1 MDFLVEF
8 LLYQP
13 WWAIYAVVFAV
24 LIACGLGFPMPEDIV
39 LFTMGYFAYNGLA
52 DLEYGILVCM
62 AGVLIGDSI
71 IYFLGFYLGD
81 RIVHR
86 RPFSKVFTPERL
98 DGAQKLFLR
107 WGNRVIL
114 AARFMPGFRAPTYFS
129 AGTLKLPYRIFIA
142 YDGLASIL
150 SVPLLVWAMYKFGG
164 QVDAVIARAHQI
176 QGGIALLIASI
187 ILFFVIKHFALKKRR
202 TA

>member
-1 MDFLVEF
+1 MEILVEF

-13 WWAIYAVVFAV
+13 WWAIYVVVFLV

-52 DLEYGILVCM
+52 DLKYGILVCM

-81 RIVHR
+81 RIIHK
-86 RPFSKVFTPERL
+86 RPFSKVFTADRL
-98 DGAQKLFLR
+98 QRAQSLFLR

-142 YDGLASIL
+142 YDGLASL
-150 SVPLLVWAMYKFGG
+150 VSVPLLVWAMYRFGG
-164 QVDAVIARAHQI
+164 QVDAVIAQAHRI
-176 QGGIALLIASI
+176 QGGIAILIGSIVLLFLAKHY
-187 ILFFVIKHFALKKRR
+187 ILKRR
-202 TA
+202 AR